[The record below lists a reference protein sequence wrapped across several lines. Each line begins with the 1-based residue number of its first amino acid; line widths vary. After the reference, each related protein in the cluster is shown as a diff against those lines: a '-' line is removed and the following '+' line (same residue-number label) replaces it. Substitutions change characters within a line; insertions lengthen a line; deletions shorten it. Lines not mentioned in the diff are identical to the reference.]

1 MNILSLIRSD
11 LRNFKPYESARS
23 LYPKG
28 MFFDANENGFGSM
41 VNISLDEELNRYPD
55 PYSTELRG
63 ALAKFLDV
71 CVENIFVGNGADEAI
86 DLLIRLFVE
95 RDEEILLMEPT
106 YGMYRVAANVAGV
119 KVGTFALSANFTL
132 DVDAFLARITPET
145 KMIFCCSPNNPTGTL
160 LKLEDVEKICKNFRG
175 IVVLDEAY
183 IEFASQLSFVGR
195 MKNFENIVVLR
206 TFSKAWGLA
215 GIRVG
220 YAVGNAGII
229 EYLNKIKPPYNLN
242 RVSAKIALKA
252 LSRSSKMFECREKI
266 LKERARLA
274 RDLGGLGFEVYSSEA
289 NFLLVRYP
297 GLSATAKRLAD
308 EFSIII
314 RDFGSQPLLKDC
326 ARISVGAPRENDAL
340 LTALKKIL

>member
-1 MNILSLIRSD
+1 MNILSLIRAD
-11 LRNFKPYESARS
+11 LRNFKPYQSARS

-28 MFFDANENGFGSM
+28 MFFDANENGFGST
-41 VNISLDEELNRYPD
+41 VDLPLDKELNRYPD

-71 CVENIFVGNGADEAI
+71 RVENIFVGNGADEAI

-95 RDEEILLMEPT
+95 RNEEILLMEPT
-106 YGMYRVAANVAGV
+106 YGMYRVAASVAGV
-119 KVGTFALSANFTL
+119 KIGTFSLSADFTL
-132 DVDAFLARITPET
+132 NVDAFLARIAPET
-145 KMIFCCSPNNPTGTL
+145 KMVFCCSPNNPTGTL
-160 LKLEDVEKICKNFRG
+160 LKLEDIEKICKNFRG

-183 IEFASQLSFVGR
+183 IEFASQASFVAR
-195 MKNFENIVVLR
+195 IKDFENIIVLR

-215 GIRVG
+215 CIRVG
-220 YAVGNAGII
+220 YAVGNTDII

-242 RVSAKIALKA
+242 RVSAKIALEA
-252 LSRSSKMFECREKI
+252 LGRSSKMFEFRDKI

-274 RDLGGLGFEVYSSEA
+274 DGLGILGFEVYPSEA

-297 GLSATAKRLAD
+297 SLSAIAKRLAD
-308 EFSIII
+308 EFGIII

-326 ARISVGAPRENDAL
+326 ARISVGAPNENGAL
-340 LTALKKIL
+340 LTTLKKIL